1 MGIGTHAGLTS
12 SCRPIR
18 STDWGRTDATLGGP
32 RWEEGFLETTGCVST
47 YPFWKLDEGIDWNDS
62 PPSELEVVWE
72 INKNLYTLH
81 LVRVQVRPN
90 W

>member
-1 MGIGTHAGLTS
+1 M
-12 SCRPIR
+12 
-18 STDWGRTDATLGGP
+18 
-32 RWEEGFLETTGCVST
+32 ST